1 MKDVEVVHRPRPR
14 KRAGMPLLDP
24 EQIRREVSPL
34 ANLLPSQSVRD
45 GEVMV
50 PRKRRP
56 EFAELRT
63 RANFADAIRQ
73 AWTEA
78 EENFAAIG
86 RYLNHAKA
94 QLNHGEF
101 MAMVESDLPFRY
113 STANRMMKV
122 AAALDAGVLPVNRL
136 SASYATVYELL
147 TLSEEERQRALDEG
161 VVRPEMQ
168 RKDVAVFRRQLRQLS
183 VDKRAKLEAERERLK
198 KRLEEIERELAGPA
212 AGHGSEQPAGYDRT
226 TTA

>member
-1 MKDVEVVHRPRPR
+1 MAVRKNPLKNVEVVHRPRPR
-14 KRAGMPLLDP
+14 KRTGMPLLDP

-34 ANLLPSQSVRD
+34 ANLLPSQSARD
-45 GEVMV
+45 GEVIA
-50 PRKRRP
+50 PYKRRP

-63 RANFADAIRQ
+63 RANFADVIKQ

-86 RYLNHAKA
+86 RYLNHAKM

-101 MAMVESDLPFRY
+101 MAMVENDLPFRY
-113 STANRMMKV
+113 STANRLMKV
-122 AAALDAGVLPVNRL
+122 AAALDAGVLPTNRL
-136 SASYATVYELL
+136 PPSYATVYELL

-168 RKDVAVFRRQLRQLS
+168 RKDVAAFRKQLRQLS

-198 KRLEEIERELAGPA
+198 KRLEEIEQELIGLA
-212 AGHGSEQPAGYDRT
+212 AGHEGE
-226 TTA
+226 